1 MNRKTNDQTKGH
13 FEKKTDGYATCNLP
27 KKMSKID
34 RRYGKNVIELLTK
47 KL

>member
-13 FEKKTDGYATCNLP
+13 FEKKTDGYATHNLP
-27 KKMSKID
+27 KKFD